1 MNHTYRKSSL
11 ALVALLALTGCR
23 SGAVESA
30 ETVAP
35 EETPAVT
42 PAKAADDGTEAT
54 PASVGLTQAMLDEL
68 AKGYQ
73 MESTVVTTS
82 MDGDTASYQSWA
94 LECAATDGKYSAKS
108 WELCETEVPT
118 KNAVDQFFY
127 ATYDPSEA
135 TKNTYSVKLGI
146 NNKLVYTPIK
156 DSNGDVQVW
165 EKGGFSNFWA
175 DLSISDFDYTDE
187 DNTFSL
193 YAYDANRTLAYTE
206 LCDQI
211 GGGTGWALGGMKMK
225 TDGRHVTDIETTFQ
239 DITEYGT
246 TFSTKVTTKVTAY
259 GTAAA
264 VEDINPIE
272 GTEDADFAAAM
283 DSLRQSNFICTT
295 ATTKLTTGTDG
306 TVTRTLSGTTVMTMN
321 PYEFKFESKDATGT
335 LTARPQAGFQIG
347 NHEQGCLVYGDT
359 VYDNGATATGSIAE
373 DFTPSFA
380 VSSLLFSVDA
390 ATKTY
395 TLNVPNYHLASDYTH
410 LVSSSLK
417 GHGNSTF
424 SVVLKEGEVDFTFVT
439 VNSETSAA
447 EYAIA
452 YTSIGTVEDV
462 FDVAAVKNDCSD
474 LKFSELLF
482 YKQNY
487 LATLIK
493 ACVNQD
499 TLDSIPTLG
508 GIYSNCTA
516 STGCVVYASFLT
528 VEEFDGAVTAY
539 KAKLVAAGYTASA
552 TAGKHGGVVYTKA
565 ITIKDSSNADVA
577 YTLSLEVYPRKLT
590 FMGVNLTMLY
600 LYPTATIV
608 KA

>member
-193 YAYDANRTLAYTE
+193 YAYD
-206 LCDQI
+206 
-211 GGGTGWALGGMKMK
+211 
-225 TDGRHVTDIETTFQ
+225 
-239 DITEYGT
+239 
-246 TFSTKVTTKVTAY
+246 
-259 GTAAA
+259 
-264 VEDINPIE
+264 
-272 GTEDADFAAAM
+272 
-283 DSLRQSNFICTT
+283 
-295 ATTKLTTGTDG
+295 
-306 TVTRTLSGTTVMTMN
+306 
-321 PYEFKFESKDATGT
+321 
-335 LTARPQAGFQIG
+335 
-347 NHEQGCLVYGDT
+347 
-359 VYDNGATATGSIAE
+359 
-373 DFTPSFA
+373 
-380 VSSLLFSVDA
+380 
-390 ATKTY
+390 
-395 TLNVPNYHLASDYTH
+395 
-410 LVSSSLK
+410 
-417 GHGNSTF
+417 
-424 SVVLKEGEVDFTFVT
+424 
-439 VNSETSAA
+439 
-447 EYAIA
+447 
-452 YTSIGTVEDV
+452 
-462 FDVAAVKNDCSD
+462 
-474 LKFSELLF
+474 
-482 YKQNY
+482 
-487 LATLIK
+487 
-493 ACVNQD
+493 
-499 TLDSIPTLG
+499 
-508 GIYSNCTA
+508 IYSNCTA